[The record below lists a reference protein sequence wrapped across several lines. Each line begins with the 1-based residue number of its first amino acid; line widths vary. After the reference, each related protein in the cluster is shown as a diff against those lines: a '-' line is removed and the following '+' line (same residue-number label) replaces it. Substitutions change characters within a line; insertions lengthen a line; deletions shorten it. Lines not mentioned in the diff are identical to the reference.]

1 MPDPKKGLF
10 DDDDESE
17 KTEHSQPGQPQPKP
31 PERHDDLN
39 YEDDEATVV
48 APSEKKKGR

>member
-17 KTEHSQPGQPQPKP
+17 KTEHSQPGQPPKP
-31 PERHDDLN
+31 PEKHDDLN

-48 APSEKKKGR
+48 APSEKKPKR